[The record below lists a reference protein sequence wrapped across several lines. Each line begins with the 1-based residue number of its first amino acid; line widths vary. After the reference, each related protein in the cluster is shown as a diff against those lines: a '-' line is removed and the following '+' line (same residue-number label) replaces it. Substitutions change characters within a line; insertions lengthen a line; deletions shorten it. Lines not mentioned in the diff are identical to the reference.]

1 MTGKARDA
9 EFRHPEAVAYLES
22 LTDEEAAKHPPLVR
36 EHDGVAT
43 RQRREGGRVRCREVA
58 AEASV
63 GSSSEMEAVH
73 AAAAEFGRSLPQLK
87 AELRAG
93 GVPDLDALET
103 RVRAGMLSCGAKGYA
118 ALLEMFDADLPTP
131 SCPSCGRPMER
142 HGRIGKTFKTR
153 LGPARVERIY
163 CRCRACG
170 CGHFPF
176 VNAKVKFPRI
186 AKVKFPSNCIS
197 RLSNSGWNRGGSGL
211 LRVCAGFASSR
222 LRRVQFVRFQ
232 C

>member
-1 MTGKARDA
+1 MGRSRGGFRRPANGGRRALERAEEGIMTGKARDA

-22 LTDEEAAKHPPLVR
+22 LTDEEAAKHPPLIR
-36 EHDGVAT
+36 QHDGVAT

-73 AAAAEFGRSLPQLK
+73 AAAEAEFGRSLPQLK

-103 RVRAGMLSCGAKGYA
+103 RVRAGMPGCGAKGYA
-118 ALLEMFDADLPTP
+118 ALLEAVDADLPTP

-142 HGRIGKTFKTR
+142 HGRIGKTFKTG

-170 CGHFPF
+170 CGHFPLD
-176 VNAKVKFPRI
+176 PG
-186 AKVKFPSNCIS
+186 
-197 RLSNSGWNRGGSGL
+197 RLY
-211 LRVCAGFASSR
+211 
-222 LRRVQFVRFQ
+222 
-232 C
+232 